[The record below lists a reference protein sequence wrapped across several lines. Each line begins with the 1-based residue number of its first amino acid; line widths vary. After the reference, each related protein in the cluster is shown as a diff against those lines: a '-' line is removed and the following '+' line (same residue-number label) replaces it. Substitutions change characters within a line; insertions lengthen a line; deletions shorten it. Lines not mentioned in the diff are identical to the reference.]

1 MNYYMIDYS
10 NKPNEKEKSRTKKT
24 RRNLLNSVELGGS
37 VRTVKSEGKIS
48 LKYLSRSNRIKE
60 LRNKCNNK

>member
-1 MNYYMIDYS
+1 MIDYS

-37 VRTVKSEGKIS
+37 VRTGKSEGKIS
-48 LKYLSRSNRIKE
+48 L
-60 LRNKCNNK
+60 